1 MGKYTNALYEKA
13 ARMTTVVCGFLFSI
27 FSFVYLYV
35 FQRDV
40 LEALHFSLAHG
51 KTHFAP
57 MGSAIVITVI
67 LLLLRWGVNS
77 LLGLKG
83 YIRSL
88 SYLPSFLVL
97 CALTDVGR
105 TVHMSAY
112 HTVWSWLL
120 PVLILIFVVFAYWL
134 RGVFRNQLNVEG
146 SRLGLLNYNLLIFF
160 IQCLMTVLVGNTNR
174 VFHHELEVERHLRDR
189 EYGEAL
195 NVGRLS
201 LESTRT
207 LTALRAMAMA
217 HNKSMGEKLF
227 EYPQYYGA
235 EGLFFAGDSTSVLR
249 YTNDSVY
256 DLLGGKPY
264 VGEKTLDYL
273 SELCYTGRGK
283 YIALDYY
290 LAGLLLDKQVN
301 TLAQTIDDFYEVE
314 DSLPRY
320 YREAMAIYR
329 AQHVDSVFVQT
340 DSVMQE
346 QYIRYKTRQKEFDS
360 SVEERNY
367 MKREFGDT
375 YWWYYDYQQK

>member
-1 MGKYTNALYEKA
+1 MGKYTNVLYEKA
-13 ARMTTVVCGFLFSI
+13 ARMTTVVCGFLFSL

-57 MGSAIVITVI
+57 MGSAVVITLI
-67 LLLLRWGVNS
+67 LLLLRWGINS

-105 TVHMSAY
+105 TVYMSAY

-134 RGVFRNQLNVEG
+134 RGLYRNQLNTEG
-146 SRLGLLNYNLLIFF
+146 SRLGLVNYNLLILFV
-160 IQCLMTVLVGNTNR
+160 QCLITVLVGNTNR
-174 VFHHELEVERHLRDR
+174 AFHHELEVERYLRDR
-189 EYGEAL
+189 EYVEAL
-195 NVGRLS
+195 EVGKRS
-201 LESTRT
+201 LESTHT

-217 HNKSMGEKLF
+217 HAKLMGEKLF
-227 EYPQYYGA
+227 EYPQYYGVD
-235 EGLFFAGDSTSVLR
+235 GLFFDEDSTAVLR
-249 YTNDSVY
+249 FTNDSVY

-264 VGEKTLDYL
+264 VGDKPLDYL

-290 LAGLLLDKQVN
+290 LAGLLLDKQIN
-301 TLAQTIDDFYEVE
+301 KFAQTIDDFYESE

-329 AQHVDSVFVQT
+329 SNHSDSVFVRN

-346 QYIRYKTRQKEFDS
+346 KYIRYKTRQMEFAS
-360 SVEERNY
+360 PLEEQNY

-375 YWWYYDYQQK
+375 YWWYFDYQK